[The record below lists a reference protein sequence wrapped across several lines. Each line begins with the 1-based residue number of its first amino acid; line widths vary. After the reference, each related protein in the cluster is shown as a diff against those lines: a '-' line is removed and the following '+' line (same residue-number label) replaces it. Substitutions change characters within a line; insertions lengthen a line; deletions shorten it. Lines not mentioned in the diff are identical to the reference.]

1 MASIQKRGNSYRIR
15 VSNGRDSSGK
25 QLMETITFTPDPT
38 KTEKQN
44 QKALEIFV
52 MEFEQR
58 KDGKPGGYAPR
69 TVKHVHVLINS
80 IYSAALKWNVTFDN
94 PCSRVDPPKMIRN
107 TCTGI
112 ALKKSR
118 DMMRPRQAGS

>member
-1 MASIQKRGNSYRIR
+1 MASIQKRENSYRIR

-58 KDGKPGGYAPR
+58 VKNGKYLDGEK
-69 TVKHVHVLINS
+69 I
-80 IYSAALKWNVTFDN
+80 TFKEF
-94 PCSRVDPPKMIRN
+94 SEK
-107 TCTGI
+107 
-112 ALKKSR
+112 
-118 DMMRPRQAGS
+118 